1 MVSGYQESSPLKT
14 GSGYCRWGRHE
25 AKYRLC
31 EGKKSPAELC
41 LGGWEPNTGERR
53 FPRGSGPSSMTQ
65 STDVESHK

>member
-31 EGKKSPAELC
+31 EEKNRQLSFVWV
-41 LGGWEPNTGERR
+41 GGNQIPERGGFQEEVDR
-53 FPRGSGPSSMTQ
+53 
-65 STDVESHK
+65 VL